1 MTPENEPLEAWV
13 SWAGMLALPV
23 IALAVSRIKGWR
35 FLTVWGVAITCWFP
49 FAIAC
54 LGYRM
59 SHWIDLAL
67 WVLIGNFFAYFFAVL
82 FTILNQTDTTS

>member
-1 MTPENEPLEAWV
+1 M
-13 SWAGMLALPV
+13 
-23 IALAVSRIKGWR
+23 
-35 FLTVWGVAITCWFP
+35 WGVAITCWFP